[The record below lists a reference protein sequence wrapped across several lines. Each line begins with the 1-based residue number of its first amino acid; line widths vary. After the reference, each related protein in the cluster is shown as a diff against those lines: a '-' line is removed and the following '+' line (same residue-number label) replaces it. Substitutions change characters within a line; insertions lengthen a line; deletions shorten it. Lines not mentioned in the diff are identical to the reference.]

1 MTRKLLMLCAALF
14 CAALPSLAVEAAG
27 IPSSEMN
34 YSAATQAESQ
44 WCWAACIQ
52 MVLKRHGVE
61 MDQSTIV
68 ERTYGRDPF
77 GRLPDWPASFEVI
90 TRNLNGWGF
99 DQLGRRYTLSSR
111 FGRGAPPAA
120 MLVAEMK
127 ARRPVILA
135 YQSGPTSGH
144 AVVCTGVTYTETAGG
159 VMIHS
164 IVVRDPSPISAAAGA
179 RGRVEYDAAAMAR
192 LITGYWTV
200 SVQLGEESAAPERA
214 TADKPC
220 DCPRCRDAAKAEARA
235 EREPAV
241 EEEYAEERYERDGS
255 EWDADSDSDAVAW
268 PAECATCS
276 GNAFVR
282 CPAGPCAACGW
293 SNSVLCPRCF
303 PAPRICIAN
312 PGQAQLRGL

>member
-1 MTRKLLMLCAALF
+1 MTRKLLMLCAALV
-14 CAALPSLAVEAAG
+14 CAALPSLAIEAAG

-34 YSAATQAESQ
+34 YSAATQSASQ

-144 AVVCTGVTYTETAGG
+144 AVVCTGVTFSETAGG

-164 IVVRDPSPISAAAGA
+164 IVVRDPSPMTAAAGT
-179 RGRVEYDAAAMAR
+179 RGRVEYEAAAIAR
-192 LITGYWTV
+192 LITGYWMV
-200 SVQLGEESAAPERA
+200 SVQLGE
-214 TADKPC
+214 
-220 DCPRCRDAAKAEARA
+220 
-235 EREPAV
+235 
-241 EEEYAEERYERDGS
+241 
-255 EWDADSDSDAVAW
+255 
-268 PAECATCS
+268 
-276 GNAFVR
+276 
-282 CPAGPCAACGW
+282 AG
-293 SNSVLCPRCF
+293 
-303 PAPRICIAN
+303 
-312 PGQAQLRGL
+312 